1 MCIRSLRR
9 SIRFGENKAGSVVGL
24 LKNVESGYSRFVSAR
39 LSIGQRRC
47 HECLHLIGLN
57 FDVNVNNQHAAR
69 IALRLTIERRNWRLN
84 SSSFFPSPPGALDAA
99 EKTDNIERMAVAA
112 ATTSSRRPSVPKK
125 YGPTRVER
133 WVFGLWTALVFAF
146 LYIPILLLIVFSFN
160 SSRLNIRWEGFSL
173 KWYAALLENRALL
186 TAFQNSLIVAAVTTI
201 LATLLGT
208 MGAWM
213 LYRYR
218 FPFQRTI
225 GFLIFIPMVIPEV
238 LMGASLLAEFVHL
251 LKLPLGYTTLIIAH
265 TTFCFPFVLVGI
277 QARLHGL
284 DPFLEEAALDLGA
297 TPVQAFRLIIVP
309 YLTPAI
315 VAGALISFTLSLDE
329 YIVSVFT
336 TGPHSQTL
344 PLKVYGMAK
353 VGLNPQ
359 LNALSTIFVIATVV
373 LVLLSELLARRKS
386 S

>member
-1 MCIRSLRR
+1 
-9 SIRFGENKAGSVVGL
+9 
-24 LKNVESGYSRFVSAR
+24 
-39 LSIGQRRC
+39 
-47 HECLHLIGLN
+47 
-57 FDVNVNNQHAAR
+57 
-69 IALRLTIERRNWRLN
+69 
-84 SSSFFPSPPGALDAA
+84 
-99 EKTDNIERMAVAA
+99 
-112 ATTSSRRPSVPKK
+112 
-125 YGPTRVER
+125 
-133 WVFGLWTALVFAF
+133 
-146 LYIPILLLIVFSFN
+146 
-160 SSRLNIRWEGFSL
+160 
-173 KWYAALLENRALL
+173 
-186 TAFQNSLIVAAVTTI
+186 
-201 LATLLGT
+201 
-208 MGAWM
+208 
-213 LYRYR
+213 
-218 FPFQRTI
+218 
-225 GFLIFIPMVIPEV
+225 MVIPDV

-277 QARLHGL
+277 QARLQGL

-297 TPVQAFRLIIVP
+297 TPAQAFWLIIVP

-315 VAGALISFTLSLDE
+315 VAGALMSFTLSLDE

-373 LVLLSELLARRKS
+373 LVLLSELLTRRKS